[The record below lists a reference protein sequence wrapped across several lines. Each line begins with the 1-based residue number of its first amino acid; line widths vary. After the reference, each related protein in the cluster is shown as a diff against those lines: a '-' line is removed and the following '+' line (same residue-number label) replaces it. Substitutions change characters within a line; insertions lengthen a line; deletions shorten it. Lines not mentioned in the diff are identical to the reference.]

1 MKKFYKIMVFV
12 LMFALAIGGALVAP
26 ITIFATGPALV
37 GASIVLTKM
46 PPTAKVNTTVT
57 IPAGTSSS
65 SVVVTVLD
73 PHGNEVATT
82 LSADEK
88 TRTFQA
94 KIVGDY
100 KVSYTTTNAD
110 GVKTQSEV
118 YIIKVTGE
126 KAVLDFT
133 ENSPFIMQSKVG
145 ANSTLVLPY
154 PEVSITGEKDDFV
167 AGHYAGEG
175 ATDANITV
183 TVVDP
188 AHNTWSET
196 TNVQDYT
203 NPLGKTTIDG
213 KTYYT
218 FKPAQKTAEGTQS
231 VVYGTY
237 AVYFKFVNA
246 DTNVVVTK
254 AQKIQV
260 SQNYSTDNQKV
271 TFTWDGSL
279 PESAV
284 LGNTVELP
292 KPITVDE
299 NRSNASV
306 QTYTTVSVVYHNG
319 TEEKNYDVED
329 FKFRPMDEAKS
340 GSYYTLTYKIYT
352 LEQLNLA
359 GFIGTADAANKTL
372 KKALEAADATGK
384 VLTRTY
390 RLSNVTDT
398 EAPKVKAV
406 GAYAVRDNGTLT
418 DVTKEALE
426 NEDTSYAIPSKAR
439 TQVEIDIPAIY
450 ATDNYSEYENLTFTR
465 TLIDENNNSYS
476 LDGESELNATEIEKT
491 YVKQAKVNENAKVT
505 FRMKGTYTIKYKVT
519 DKANNSS
526 EVSYK
531 IVVTDTLTDDLAP
544 YIVMPTIPG
553 TIKPT
558 ETLSFAEPTIADYKD
573 DHAAGATTSA
583 KIDENVKKDVYYYY
597 GQANDLTDF
606 DAMLAASQLTK
617 LNAENEKYSIEI
629 PESPVSNYLTIVV
642 RAEDDAKYSTGRT
655 TNNVGYKYKVVSI
668 YHVNDDTAPKLDAG
682 TNLQTI
688 AETLNDVYGQ
698 NETVNF
704 VTPIEF
710 TDLDNDGDATRNLV
724 ASLKVYDKNDNE
736 INVSGVKYVYDGT
749 KFSLQGGKFVTTV
762 AGTYRVVV
770 TATDLGGN
778 SLVSSYQF
786 EVKDTKAP
794 AIELDSIE
802 TTMELGK
809 TYTLPTPVIVD
820 DGEVIENYSY
830 SQVEFGDDCPSYLFN
845 QGTLEFTPKEKGT
858 YTFRYLAEDEHHN
871 ISYSNYYTISVK
883 DTQKPVI
890 VINET
895 DEYSVPETAQYK
907 DVNNQVVNVKLPLFT
922 ATDEY
927 NGIKSTSITVSDP
940 DGDEITVNTVV
951 DHYEFTPNKNGV
963 YTVTYQAV
971 DYAGNITTEKY
982 SIAIGDVTAPTLS
995 GTTAPHSY
1003 KIGET
1008 LKVDLSQLSLTD
1020 DTDTTR
1026 TGSSAVNSNNLT
1038 VTLTGPDG
1046 SVELTKADDIYS
1058 YKFEKAGTYTLKYAV
1073 KDNAGNTDDL
1083 TYTFE
1088 VKGKSTS
1095 TSISEKAWGI
1105 GLIVLSVVILGG
1117 VVVYFVK
1124 TKDAPEAKAE
1134 KKGKEEK

>member
-1 MKKFYKIMVFV
+1 MKKFYKIWVFV

-46 PPTAKVNTTVT
+46 PTTAKVNTTVT
-57 IPAGTSSS
+57 IPAGDSAST
-65 SVVVTVLD
+65 VVVTVLD
-73 PHGNEVATT
+73 PYGNPVETT
-82 LSADEK
+82 LSGAN
-88 TRTFQA
+88 RTFQA

-100 KVSYTTTNAD
+100 KVSYTATNAD

-167 AGHYAGEG
+167 AGHYTGEG

-183 TVVDP
+183 TVSDP
-188 AHNTWSET
+188 AHNTWAET
-196 TNVQDYT
+196 TSIQDYT

-260 SQNYSTDNQKV
+260 SENYSTDNQKV
-271 TFTWDGSL
+271 TFTWNGSL

-284 LGNTVELP
+284 LGKEVELP

-299 NRSNASV
+299 NKSKESV
-306 QTYTTVSVVYHNG
+306 QTYTTVDVVYHNG
-319 TEEKNYDVED
+319 TEEKKYDVED

-359 GFIGTADAANKTL
+359 GFIGSAEAANKTL
-372 KKALEAADATGK
+372 AKALEAADATGK

-398 EAPKVKAV
+398 EAPKAKAV
-406 GAYAVRDNGTLT
+406 GAYAVEDNGTLSNT
-418 DVTKEALE
+418 TKAILE
-426 NEDTSYAIPSKAR
+426 DEDTSYAIPSKAR
-439 TQVEIDIPAIY
+439 TQVEIEIPAAY
-450 ATDNYSEYENLTFTR
+450 AIDNYSEYEDLTLSR
-465 TLIDENNNSYS
+465 TLIDEDNNSYS
-476 LDGESELNATEIEKT
+476 LDGESELNATDIEKT

-531 IVVTDTLTDDLAP
+531 IVVTDTLVDDLAP

-558 ETLSFAEPTIADYKD
+558 ETLSFAQPTVADYKD
-573 DHAAGATTSA
+573 DHTAGSTTST

-629 PESPVSNYLTIVV
+629 PENPASNYLTIVV

-655 TNNVGYKYKVVSI
+655 ANNVGYKYKVVSI
-668 YHVNDDTAPKLDAG
+668 YHVNDDVAPVLETTLMD
-682 TNLQTI
+682 I
-688 AETLNDVYGQ
+688 ATSLNDVYGQ
-698 NETVNF
+698 NETINF
-704 VTPIEF
+704 ATPIEF
-710 TDLDNDGDATRNLV
+710 TDDDNNGDATRNMV

-749 KFSLQGGKFVTTV
+749 KFSLQGGKFTTTV
-762 AGTYRVVV
+762 AGAYRVVV

-778 SLVSSYQF
+778 SLVCAYQF

-820 DGEVIENYSY
+820 DGEVIENYAY

-871 ISYSNYYTISVK
+871 ISYSNYYTISVS
-883 DTQKPVI
+883 DTQKPVL

-895 DEYSVPETAQYK
+895 EEYSVPETAQYK
-907 DVNNQVVNVKLPLFT
+907 DANNQVVNVKLPLFT

-927 NGIKSTSITVSDP
+927 NGIKSTSITVKDP
-940 DGDEITVNTVV
+940 DGDELTVNTVV

-971 DYAGNITTEKY
+971 DYAGNTTTETY
-982 SIAIGDVTAPTLS
+982 SISVGDVTAPTLS
-995 GTTAPHSY
+995 GTVAPHSY

-1020 DTDTTR
+1020 DTDATR
-1026 TGSSAVNSNNLT
+1026 TGSSAVNSSNLT

-1073 KDNAGNTDDL
+1073 KDDAGNTDDL

-1088 VKGKSTS
+1088 VKGNSAS

-1124 TKDAPEAKAE
+1124 TKDAPAEKAE